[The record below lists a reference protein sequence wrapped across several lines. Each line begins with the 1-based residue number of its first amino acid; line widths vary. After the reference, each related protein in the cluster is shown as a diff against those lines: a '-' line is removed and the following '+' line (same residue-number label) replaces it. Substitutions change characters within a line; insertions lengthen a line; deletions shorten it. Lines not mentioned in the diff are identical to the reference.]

1 MLDAKVKGA
10 TSVEL
15 VDMRSQAESQ
25 KLLTE
30 LARDLKELEKRVAEC
45 DQALKDLT
53 LLTNE
58 ALKNARKLE
67 EDLRKVRSDT
77 LDYG

>member
-30 LARDLKELEKRVAEC
+30 LARDIKELEKRVAEC

-58 ALKNARKLE
+58 ALENARKLE
-67 EDLRKVRSDT
+67 EDLRKVRSYT

>member
-1 MLDAKVKGA
+1 MIDAKVKGA

-30 LARDLKELEKRVAEC
+30 LAMDLKELEKRVAEC

-58 ALKNARKLE
+58 ALENARKLE
-67 EDLRKVRSDT
+67 EDLRKVRSYT
-77 LDYG
+77 RDYD